1 LHPLSPIEALPA
13 ARWMRESLWG
23 YPSVEIIHIV
33 GFVTLVGA
41 VAVFDLRVLGC
52 ARRIAV
58 KELARLTLPWSL
70 GALLLVVPSGL
81 LMFSTHASDFI
92 SSRVFVVKMLLLFLA
107 GCNAVFFHVGPYQTV
122 QRWDAH
128 LPAPFAAR
136 ASAAVSLALWVGVI
150 ACGRLLAYV

>member
-1 LHPLSPIEALPA
+1 MHPLSPIEALPA
-13 ARWMRESLWG
+13 ARWMRESLWA
-23 YPSVEIIHIV
+23 YPCVEIVHIV

-52 ARRIAV
+52 VRRIAV
-58 KELARLTLPWSL
+58 TELARLTLPWSI

-81 LMFSTHASDFI
+81 LMFSAHATDFVAN
-92 SSRVFVVKMLLLFLA
+92 RMFVLKMILLFTA

-128 LPAPFAAR
+128 VPAPFGAR
-136 ASAAVSLALWVGVI
+136 ASAFVSLALWVGVI
-150 ACGRLLAYV
+150 SCGRLLAYV